1 MACASSGASLGHG
14 RAPEEAERE
23 EYEPRPTEAVQG
35 ERGGAEARQEQAGE
49 ATVERVR
56 WPLEQAVEA
65 LVVLQQFQQQREC
78 VGGLQAKKVRSAA
91 FWSSAQSAA
100 AASVWHSNDEASTRE
115 PGGQPRAGAWACGT
129 SGWSRGHGRCST
141 LAPLCCERPVT
152 PGVQV
157 SHNERQPVAFEHEGE

>member
-1 MACASSGASLGHG
+1 
-14 RAPEEAERE
+14 
-23 EYEPRPTEAVQG
+23 VQG

-91 FWSSAQSAA
+91 FLEQCA
-100 AASVWHSNDEASTRE
+100 E
-115 PGGQPRAGAWACGT
+115 
-129 SGWSRGHGRCST
+129 RGRSLR
-141 LAPLCCERPVT
+141 LA
-152 PGVQV
+152 
-157 SHNERQPVAFEHEGE
+157 FK